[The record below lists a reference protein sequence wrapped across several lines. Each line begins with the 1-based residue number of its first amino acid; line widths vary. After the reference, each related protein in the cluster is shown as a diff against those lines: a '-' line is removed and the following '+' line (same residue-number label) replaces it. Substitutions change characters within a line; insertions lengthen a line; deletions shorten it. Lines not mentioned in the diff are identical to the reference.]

1 MSCHRWDLWHLSA
14 QRTSRNSCVSIAFL
28 RACLETN
35 TNGCALS
42 KGGDPQPSVSRWQRE
57 KQQVSQTEVQ
67 IQA

>member
-42 KGGDPQPSVSRWQRE
+42 KGGDPSVSRWQRE